1 MLNYLAVK
9 NLRSI
14 GREQRIN
21 IKPLTV
27 IMGKNSSG
35 KSSILRA
42 MFLLRQTAE
51 ARDPLTAAVF
61 EGHYAQLGSF
71 HDFAYKHALNT
82 EVGVTWGFRPDR
94 PYRPYRMPI
103 PIRREVDQYGMVS
116 RSAGALLSS
125 ASLAATFTYNRRTT
139 EVRSESVAIDAGLRS
154 DISEG
159 PAADW
164 RLRLERNRIDNT
176 WSEFAYSSEAMGLD
190 GSYKIQRTGKFYDL
204 SIGRFHQRQRRSGVY
219 TQYVLRRIA
228 AALAQYLDREA
239 ERLVL
244 LGPLRTEA
252 RRFYLLTGE
261 RPEQIGLAGEKSIEV
276 LWMAQRRGVAVTD
289 FVQKWLKA
297 FDISLNIKLRRLTRT
312 SFLAVELEDPRTNV
326 TVQLADVGVGASQV
340 VPILIGGFMSRPG
353 TTLVIEQPELHL
365 HPAAQAEMG
374 DALIEMMRGDRVVLI
389 ETHSEHLVRRIQR
402 RIADGT
408 LNEDKV
414 AIYYAERT
422 SRGTEIISI
431 PLDERGSFL
440 PESLPEGFFDVDYRE
455 TTAITSAWR
464 GKRSV

>member
-1 MLNYLAVK
+1 MLDYLAVK

-14 GREQRIN
+14 GREQGIN

-51 ARDPLTAAVF
+51 ARDPQTAAVF
-61 EGHYAQLGSF
+61 EGQYAQLGSF
-71 HDFAYKHALNT
+71 HDFAYKHAPNT

-94 PYRPYRMPI
+94 PHRIPIPI
-103 PIRREVDQYGMVS
+103 PIRRELDQYDLVS
-116 RSAGALLSS
+116 RAAGAVLSS
-125 ASLAATFTYNRRTT
+125 VSLAATFTYNRRTT
-139 EVRSESVAIDAGLRS
+139 EVRSESVAVDASLRS
-154 DISEG
+154 DIPEG
-159 PAADW
+159 PASDW
-164 RLRLERNRIDNT
+164 CLRLERNRIDNT
-176 WSEFAYSSEAMGLD
+176 WSEFAYSSEAMGLG

-204 SIGRFHQRQRRSGVY
+204 SIGRFHARQRRSGVY
-219 TQYVLRRIA
+219 TQYLLRRIA

-297 FDISLNIKLRRLTRT
+297 FDISLNIKLRRLART

-326 TVQLADVGVGASQV
+326 AVQLADVGVGASQV
-340 VPILIGGFMSRPG
+340 LPILIGGFMSVPG

-374 DALIEMMRGDRVVLI
+374 DALIEMMRGERIVII

-414 AIYYAERT
+414 AIYYTERT
-422 SRGTEIISI
+422 GRGTEIIRI

-440 PESLPEGFFDVDYRE
+440 SESLPEGFFDVDYRE
-455 TTAITSAWR
+455 TTAMTSAWR
-464 GKRSV
+464 AKRNV